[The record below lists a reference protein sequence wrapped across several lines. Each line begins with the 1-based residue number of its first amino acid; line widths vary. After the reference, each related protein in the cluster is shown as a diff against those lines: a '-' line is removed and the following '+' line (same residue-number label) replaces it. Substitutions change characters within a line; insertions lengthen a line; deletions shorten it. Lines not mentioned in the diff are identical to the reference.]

1 MPTCWQMQVFYFPVI
16 FSLLIQ
22 SMNTDNILFTALDI
36 LVNHKII
43 HYIANNY
50 DTLKV
55 QVKAKQQKNL

>member
-1 MPTCWQMQVFYFPVI
+1 
-16 FSLLIQ
+16 
-22 SMNTDNILFTALDI
+22 MNTDNILFTALDI
-36 LVNHKII
+36 LVNHKRI